1 MTEAKLP
8 NNKTMYLKGIPYWSS
23 FFNLP
28 KKEGEEA

>member
-1 MTEAKLP
+1 M
-8 NNKTMYLKGIPYWSS
+8 KGISGNGVP